1 MESSQRI
8 GRFIIGRVR
17 RLEFNEN
24 EKNLDMFLVSWL
36 YLRSIPFYRLFIG
49 RGEEFQPLWTA
60 FSPGGS
66 TSRITNWY
74 SARYFLPSAL
84 TGSICWEER
93 SRFEL
98 SKVSIVSRFF
108 TRYSLSNFTNF
119 LSDAALR
126 EIRVYTC
133 THAEMGNWYSIPFQR
148 MCDANFAW
156 NWPAYVG
163 IHEGTVD

>member
-74 SARYFLPSAL
+74 SARYFLPLCINRVNLLRRTISFWTL
-84 TGSICWEER
+84 KSVDRFSIFHKIFEYLLFLILQISSQMPRSERYVCTHVHTRKWEIGIP
-93 SRFEL
+93 F
-98 SKVSIVSRFF
+98 
-108 TRYSLSNFTNF
+108 LSNECATPI
-119 LSDAALR
+119 LL
-126 EIRVYTC
+126 ETGLH
-133 THAEMGNWYSIPFQR
+133 T
-148 MCDANFAW
+148 
-156 NWPAYVG
+156 
-163 IHEGTVD
+163 